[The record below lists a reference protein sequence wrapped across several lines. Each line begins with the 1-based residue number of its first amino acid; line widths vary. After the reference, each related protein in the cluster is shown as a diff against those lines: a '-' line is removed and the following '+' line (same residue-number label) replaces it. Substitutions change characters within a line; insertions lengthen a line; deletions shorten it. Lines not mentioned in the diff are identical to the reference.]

1 MKKRISV
8 FLMLI
13 SCIALVSMVS
23 GCSNSSPETKPVQ
36 KEEQAS
42 DKNEVKTEDTN
53 ESLDKQASDVKGK
66 TIIDQNER
74 EVVLPEKTDNVVMT
88 ALPLPSIY
96 ALTGESVDK
105 IVGMH
110 PGSKSAIEN
119 SIMGKM
125 TPELINKETGFI
137 EGTDLNIEE
146 VLKLEPDIA
155 FYWGSYTNQQEQWE
169 KAGIPAIAVK
179 TQGGGDALETLSS
192 WLKIFGKVFDKESK
206 VDEVIKYG
214 EKTLADIQTKT
225 DGIAD
230 GEKSKSVILFKHSE
244 SEIVVPGKGH
254 YGQFWIEATGGYN
267 VAREINVTA
276 NVNMEQVYK
285 WNPKIIFISS
295 FTETMPQDLY
305 DNNIKGQDWSKVDA
319 VKNKRVYKIPV
330 GVYRWYP
337 PSGDVPLMMK
347 WMAKHQYPELFEDL
361 NMKEETKQY
370 YKTFYNYELKDDDV
384 EGILNP
390 AKEAANGTGGL
401 SKQ

>member
-1 MKKRISV
+1 MKKKISIFLILILCTV
-8 FLMLI
+8 FIGIL
-13 SCIALVSMVS
+13 S
-23 GCSNSSPETKPVQ
+23 GCSDNSIGTQPVQ
-36 KEEQAS
+36 KEEAVKEVQKDEANKTS
-42 DKNEVKTEDTN
+42 DKQDIEAKKEI
-53 ESLDKQASDVKGK
+53 
-66 TIIDQNER
+66 IIDQNGR
-74 EVVLPEKTDNVVMT
+74 EVILPEKIDNVVMT

-96 ALTGESVDK
+96 ALTGEAVDK

-110 PGSKSAIEN
+110 PGAKSAIEN

-125 TPELINKETGFI
+125 TPELVNKETGFI

-146 VLKLEPDIA
+146 VLKLKPDIA

-192 WLKIFGKVFDKESK
+192 WLKILGKVFNKESR

-214 EKTLADIQTKT
+214 EKTLADIQSKT
-225 DGIAD
+225 DGIPVE
-230 GEKSKSVILFKHSE
+230 EKAKALILFKHSE

-285 WNPKIIFISS
+285 WNPQIIFISS

-305 DNNIKGQDWSKVDA
+305 DNNIEGQDWSKVDA

-347 WMAKHQYPELFEDL
+347 WMAKHQYPELFEELD
-361 NMKEETKQY
+361 MKEETKQY
-370 YKTFYNYELKDDDV
+370 YKTFYNYELRDDDV

-390 AKEAANGTGGL
+390 AKAAANGTGGL
-401 SKQ
+401 GKQ